1 MKKPKVVVHSLLL
14 DTPDIES
21 EILKQIGAELVFV
34 PNDEIERFFAEAR
47 DADGLIIADRQIPA
61 DRVAGM
67 EQVKIIARQGI
78 GFDNIDLAAAKQR
91 GIAVTNVPDYCLPE
105 VSDFAISLIFALV
118 RNTLIYNRHVR
129 QGIWDV
135 HSIVQREGL
144 PEMRRLSTQ
153 TLGLLGFGK
162 IAQEV
167 AKKMKVFGLRIIT
180 SDPFIP
186 AQVVSELGAELV
198 DLDDLLSQSDILS
211 LHSPL
216 TEQTHHMF
224 NAEAFAKMKPNAVI
238 VNTSRG
244 PLINEADL
252 YQALKSRQIAGA
264 GLDVTNVEP
273 IAQDNPLLRLDNVII
288 TPHAAFLS
296 QDSFIELRTRAAQEV
311 VRVLSGQAPLHRV
324 NP

>member
-14 DTPDIES
+14 DTPDIEA
-21 EILKQIGAELVFV
+21 EILKQIEADMVFV
-34 PNDEIERFFAEAR
+34 PNDEIDRFFEETR

-61 DRVAGM
+61 DRV
-67 EQVKIIARQGI
+67 EQMKNVKIIARQGI
-78 GFDNIDLAAAKQR
+78 GFDNIDLKTTKQR

-118 RNTLIYNRHVR
+118 RNTLVYNRHVR

-144 PEMRRLSTQ
+144 PEMRRLSNQ

-167 AKKMKVFGLRIIT
+167 AKKMAPFGLRIIT
-180 SDPFIP
+180 SDPY
-186 AQVVSELGAELV
+186 VSRQTVMDLGAELV
-198 DLDDLLSQSDILS
+198 DIDYLLGHSDILS

-216 TEQTHHMF
+216 TSETHHMF

-244 PLINEADL
+244 PLINESDL
-252 YQALKSRQIAGA
+252 YQALKNRQIAGA
-264 GLDVTNVEP
+264 ALDVTNVEP
-273 IAQDNPLLRLDNVII
+273 IQPDNPLLSLDNVII

-296 QDSFIELRTRAAQEV
+296 KDSFIELRTRAAQEV
-311 VRVLSGQAPLHRV
+311 VRVLSGHQPLHQV
-324 NP
+324 NL